1 MEKIDAMVKKII
13 YGCFAVYFFVSLICG
28 CILKS
33 RLEHYMAECERYRV
47 ELAAATDRQ
56 SEIAGV
62 VGHTSL
68 VLGET
73 VNSVAELRVQLQAV
87 EDDYNRLYSLCFDN
101 GSNVSDREKQIG
113 ETKDV
118 Q

>member
-1 MEKIDAMVKKII
+1 MELLKKIV
-13 YGCFAVYFFVSLICG
+13 YGCFAAYFILSIVG
-28 CILKS
+28 GGILKG

-62 VGHTSL
+62 VGHTSI

-73 VNSVAELRVQLQAV
+73 VNSVAELRVQLKAV

-101 GSNVSDREKQIG
+101 GSIISSRE
-113 ETKDV
+113 E
-118 Q
+118 

>member
-1 MEKIDAMVKKII
+1 M
-13 YGCFAVYFFVSLICG
+13 GQ
-28 CILKS
+28 
-33 RLEHYMAECERYRV
+33 CEQYRV
-47 ELAAATDRQ
+47 ELAAASDRQ

-73 VNSVAELRVQLQAV
+73 VNSVAELREQLKAV

-101 GSNVSDREKQIG
+101 GSDVSNG
-113 ETKDV
+113 EE
-118 Q
+118 

>member
-1 MEKIDAMVKKII
+1 
-13 YGCFAVYFFVSLICG
+13 
-28 CILKS
+28 
-33 RLEHYMAECERYRV
+33 MAECEQYRI
-47 ELAAATDRQ
+47 ELAAAADRQ

-73 VNSVAELRVQLQAV
+73 ISSVAELREQLKAV

-101 GSNVSDREKQIG
+101 GSDVYDREKQIG

>member
-1 MEKIDAMVKKII
+1 MLKKVV
-13 YGCFAVYFFVSLICG
+13 YYCFAVYFFVSLICG
-28 CILKS
+28 GILKS
-33 RLEHYMAECERYRV
+33 RLEHYMDECQRYRV

-68 VLGET
+68 ILGET
-73 VNSVAELRVQLQAV
+73 VNSVAELREQLKAV

-101 GSNVSDREKQIG
+101 GSDVYNREKQIG
-113 ETKDV
+113 ETK
-118 Q
+118 

>member
-1 MEKIDAMVKKII
+1 MLKKIV
-13 YGCFAVYFFVSLICG
+13 YYCFAAYFILSIIG
-28 CILKS
+28 GGILKG

-62 VGHTSL
+62 VGHTGL

-73 VNSVAELRVQLQAV
+73 VNSVAELREQLKAV

-101 GSNVSDREKQIG
+101 GSIVSSG
-113 ETKDV
+113 EE
-118 Q
+118 

>member
-1 MEKIDAMVKKII
+1 MLLKKIV

-28 CILKS
+28 GILKS

-47 ELAAATDRQ
+47 ELTAASNRQ

-62 VGHTSL
+62 IGHTGL
-68 VLGET
+68 ILGET
-73 VNSVAELRVQLQAV
+73 VNSVAELREQLKAV

-101 GSNVSDREKQIG
+101 GSDVHNREKQI
-113 ETKDV
+113 EEK
-118 Q
+118 

>member
-1 MEKIDAMVKKII
+1 MNEILKKIV
-13 YGCFAVYFFVSLICG
+13 YCCYAVYFILSIICG
-28 CILKS
+28 CILQS
-33 RLEHYMAECERYRV
+33 RLEHYMGECEQYRI
-47 ELAAATDRQ
+47 ELAKATDRQ

-73 VNSVAELRVQLQAV
+73 VNSVAELRKQLKAV

-101 GSNVSDREKQIG
+101 GSLVHNG
-113 ETKDV
+113 EE
-118 Q
+118 